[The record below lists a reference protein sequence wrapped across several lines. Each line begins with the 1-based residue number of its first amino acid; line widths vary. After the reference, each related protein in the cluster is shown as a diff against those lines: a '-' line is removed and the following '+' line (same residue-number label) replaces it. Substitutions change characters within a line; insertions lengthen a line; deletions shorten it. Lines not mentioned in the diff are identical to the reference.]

1 MIITRLYTGDDGE
14 THFEDVELDLHP
26 DRVHMLTDGVQ
37 ASEII
42 FRETP
47 ADAFNDFHKPTRR
60 QYTIN
65 LEGTIELESGT
76 GEKRVLGPGTVMLV
90 EDLTGRGHISRGI
103 AGEIRRSIV
112 VGLD

>member
-1 MIITRLYTGDDGE
+1 MKITRVYTGDDGE
-14 THFEDVELDLHP
+14 SHFEDVELDVHA
-26 DRVHMLTDGVQ
+26 DKTHMLTDAVPT
-37 ASEII
+37 SEII
-42 FRETP
+42 FRTTP
-47 ADAFNDFHKPTRR
+47 ADAFADFHNPARR

-76 GEKRVLGPGTVMLV
+76 GQKCVLGPGTVMLV

-103 AGEIRRSIV
+103 AGEVRRSIV

>member
-1 MIITRLYTGDDGE
+1 MRITRVYTGDDNE
-14 THFEDVELDLHP
+14 THFEDIDLDVHP
-26 DRVHMLTDGVQ
+26 EKTHLLTDGIPT
-37 ASEII
+37 SEII
-42 FRETP
+42 FRTTP
-47 ADAFNDFHKPTRR
+47 ADAFNDFHNPARR

-76 GEKRVLGPGTVMLV
+76 GQKCVLGPGTVMLV

-103 AGEIRRSIV
+103 AGNIRRSIV